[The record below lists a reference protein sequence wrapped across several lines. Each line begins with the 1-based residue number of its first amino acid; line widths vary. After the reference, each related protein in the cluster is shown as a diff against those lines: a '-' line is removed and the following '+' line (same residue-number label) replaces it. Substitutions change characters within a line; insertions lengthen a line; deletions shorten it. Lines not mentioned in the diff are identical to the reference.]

1 MRLRS
6 PSSPIDMPSSSMRP
20 RELPALEVEERTPSL
35 VGVVPPE
42 PEGRFRVATE
52 VAVRGQVGV
61 PLPSLLLAELPGD
74 RRHFEPQV
82 IARALTSSF
91 APRSVTP
98 RLSPSSIRQARP
110 SLEVLEKPGALRGIQ
125 AWRVVH
131 PFEQAER
138 DPLRQGRQWP
148 AIYPHAH
155 LR

>member
-1 MRLRS
+1 
-6 PSSPIDMPSSSMRP
+6 MRP
-20 RELPALEVEERTPSL
+20 RELPALEVEERTRTPSL

-61 PLPSLLLAELPGD
+61 SLPSLLLAELPGD

-82 IARALTSSF
+82 IARVLTSSF

-98 RLSPSSIRQARP
+98 RLSASSIRQARP

-138 DPLRQGRQWP
+138 DPLRQGP
-148 AIYPHAH
+148 PVASDPPHAH